1 MLQTCIDCEARESH
15 NACCYSLHLIVRR
28 SYKWIHVRQQLIQ
41 VLMARL
47 KFNWSGTTSIL
58 FVQIGLII
66 IETRETSQIERKKE
80 VMEWRGREQWF
91 FNVGRTRGP
100 TYYNLVSTRGML
112 INLKKQLSSL
122 TRRYKRETSFQLFKF
137 IIKLVPSPRFSLFAL
152 KAYIRSFY
160 LNLNKYCIR

>member
-1 MLQTCIDCEARESH
+1 
-15 NACCYSLHLIVRR
+15 
-28 SYKWIHVRQQLIQ
+28 
-41 VLMARL
+41 MAQL
-47 KFNWSGTTSIL
+47 KFSWSGTTSL
-58 FVQIGLII
+58 FVRTDWFNYYRNVGNLADWK
-66 IETRETSQIERKKE
+66 KKE

-137 IIKLVPSPRFSLFAL
+137 IIKLVPSPRFSLFVL

-160 LNLNKYCIR
+160 LNLNKYCTRQSYLFFKFY